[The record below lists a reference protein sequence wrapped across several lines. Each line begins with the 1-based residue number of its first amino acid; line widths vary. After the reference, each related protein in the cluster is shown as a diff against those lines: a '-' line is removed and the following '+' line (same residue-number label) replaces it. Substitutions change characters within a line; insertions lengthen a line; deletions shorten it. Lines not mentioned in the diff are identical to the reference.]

1 MQSILVLSFIAVGL
15 SSTSVAVPSE
25 LYSPLIPQK
34 IQAVFNKSNTNP
46 IRYPQYTDTSGIW
59 QYFSPNMWPS
69 GFFPATLYGL
79 NERNA
84 LCPSTPADGLG
95 MVDWLELGRSATGNL
110 VPPEPENTA
119 DHDRAFLISFL
130 EELAINPG
138 NTTAQAII
146 VDFAKILADR
156 FNPAVG
162 CTRSS
167 DGSDPFKVIIDVMM
181 NLEPSIIA
189 ANLTGNTTFYE
200 MAVSHADTTM
210 RNHIRDDGGSIW
222 QMVEYN
228 STTGEVIGK
237 RTIQGYSD
245 NSAWTR
251 GQAWGIYGFANMFK
265 LTGEK
270 KYLKTARRLADY
282 FINRLPGDG
291 IVPWDFDAPLL
302 PAPRAADSSAA
313 CIAAAALLLL
323 ARYEIDKA
331 NMDNYTNSAIQVRY
345 AITSLAWAPSWESL
359 LSNATVNKPAGNAL
373 TGSIYGDYYFIK
385 VGNELISRKLVECFG
400 CH

>member
-1 MQSILVLSFIAVGL
+1 MPCEMQSILVLSFIAVGL

-167 DGSDPFKVIIDVMM
+167 DGSDPFVGILPSPSRFGAKVIIDVMM

-210 RNHIRDDGGSIW
+210 RNHIRDDGEPLNAQYGKWLSTIRLRERSLGNEQYKVIQIIALGHVVKHGGS
-222 QMVEYN
+222 V
-228 STTGEVIGK
+228 
-237 RTIQGYSD
+237 
-245 NSAWTR
+245 
-251 GQAWGIYGFANMFK
+251 FK

-331 NMDNYTNSAIQVRY
+331 NMDNYTNSAIQIAD

-373 TGSIYGDYYFIK
+373 TGSIYALPSAD
-385 VGNELISRKLVECFG
+385 R
-400 CH
+400 

>member
-1 MQSILVLSFIAVGL
+1 MPCEMHSIIVLSFIAVGL

-34 IQAVFNKSNTNP
+34 IQAAFNKFKTNP

-84 LCPSTPADGLG
+84 LCPSTPANGLG
-95 MVDWLELGRSATGNL
+95 MVNWLELGRSATGNL
-110 VPPEPENTA
+110 VPPEPENTP

-167 DGSDPFKVIIDVMM
+167 DGSDPFVGILPSPSRFGAVLMIPNVESHHRRYD
-181 NLEPSIIA
+181 EPRA
-189 ANLTGNTTFYE
+189 FDHRCQ
-200 MAVSHADTTM
+200 SHGQHDLL
-210 RNHIRDDGGSIW
+210 RDGRSIW

-331 NMDNYTNSAIQVRY
+331 NMDNYTNSAIQIVD

-373 TGSIYGDYYFIK
+373 TGSIYALPSADG
-385 VGNELISRKLVECFG
+385 
-400 CH
+400 